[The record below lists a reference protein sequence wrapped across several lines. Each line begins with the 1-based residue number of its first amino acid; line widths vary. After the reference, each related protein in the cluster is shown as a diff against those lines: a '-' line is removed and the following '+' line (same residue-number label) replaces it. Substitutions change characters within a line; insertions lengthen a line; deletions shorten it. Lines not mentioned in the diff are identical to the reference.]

1 MLRYLE
7 KVTHPR
13 WAIPH
18 EATKRVVGV
27 AVLML
32 SIALVAIP
40 IPLGNVLPAL
50 ACHDLAGLSRGRRI
64 TALNR
69 TTDCYHRADGRNGC
83 SLGDYRRRKMDDR
96 PLADPSRSAGAGSR
110 IPIVPLSAGR

>member
-40 IPLGNVLPAL
+40 IPLGNWRLP
-50 ACHDLAGLSRGRRI
+50 
-64 TALNR
+64 
-69 TTDCYHRADGRNGC
+69 
-83 SLGDYRRRKMDDR
+83 
-96 PLADPSRSAGAGSR
+96 
-110 IPIVPLSAGR
+110 